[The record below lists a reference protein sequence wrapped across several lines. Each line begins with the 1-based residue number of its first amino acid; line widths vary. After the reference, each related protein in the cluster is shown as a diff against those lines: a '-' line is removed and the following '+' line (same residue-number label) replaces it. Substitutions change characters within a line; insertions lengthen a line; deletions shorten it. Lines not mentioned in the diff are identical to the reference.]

1 VSCPEET
8 EDAMTHRQTPPHL
21 AEPTLT
27 YVADGARDEFIE
39 AVLHGFHE
47 DYSPELWELHKQA
60 LEPDRTFGYQVDG
73 RWVATCSAY
82 SRTMSVPGGS
92 VPTAAVTVV
101 TVSPT
106 FRRRGLLT
114 AMMKHQLD
122 DIQRGKEPLALL
134 WASESAIY
142 GRFGYGQATS
152 RLRISGRTR
161 STTYRPSVDL
171 GQGSTGEVD
180 RDEWLAAV
188 RPLHQR
194 LLAQRPG
201 ALDRDDSR
209 WAITLYDPQ
218 PWRDGAAGMRYLLH
232 YAKAGR
238 VDGYARFRVKS
249 GGHDGGS
256 GAEVQVSEIDAIDP
270 RAYAGLWRFLLDL
283 DLVRS
288 FARHDTPVDEPL
300 RYLLLNPGTIKTE
313 LSDGTYLRLVD
324 VRTALKARTYA
335 VELDVVLGVQDALL
349 PHNNAALRLQAGPDG
364 ASVGASRRRPDLSL
378 DVRDLAA
385 IYLGG
390 TPLTALHTAGLVQ
403 QRTTGS
409 VAAVTAAFS
418 TPRPPFCPDNF

>member
-1 VSCPEET
+1 
-8 EDAMTHRQTPPHL
+8 
-21 AEPTLT
+21 
-27 YVADGARDEFIE
+27 
-39 AVLHGFHE
+39 
-47 DYSPELWELHKQA
+47 
-60 LEPDRTFGYQVDG
+60 
-73 RWVATCSAY
+73 
-82 SRTMSVPGGS
+82 MSVPGGP
-92 VPTAAVTVV
+92 VATAAVTVV

-122 DIQRGKEPLALL
+122 DIHSRKEPLALL

-161 STTYRPSVDL
+161 STSYLPSVDL
-171 GQGSTGEVD
+171 GQGSTGEVNQA
-180 RDEWLAAV
+180 EWLAAV

-194 LLAQRPG
+194 LLPQRPG
-201 ALDRDDSR
+201 ALDRDDGR

-218 PWRDGAAGMRYLLH
+218 PWREGAAGLRYLLH

-249 GGHDGGS
+249 GGHHGGT
-256 GAEVQVSEIDAIDP
+256 GAEVQATEIDASDP
-270 RAYAGLWRFLLDL
+270 TGYASLWRFMLELDR
-283 DLVRS
+283 VRN
-288 FARHDTPVDEPL
+288 FARHDAPIDEPL
-300 RYLLLNPGTIKTE
+300 RYLLLNPRTIKTE

-324 VRTALKARTYA
+324 VRKALVARTYA
-335 VELDVVLGVQDALL
+335 AEIDVVLGVRDAPL
-349 PHNNAALRLQAGPDG
+349 PHNDGTLRLQTGPDG
-364 ASVGASRRRPDLSL
+364 ASVGTSRRRPDISL

-390 TPLTALHTAGLVQ
+390 TQLTALHTAGRVQ
-403 QRTTGS
+403 ERTPGS

-418 TPRPPFCPDNF
+418 TTRPPFCPDFF

>member
-1 VSCPEET
+1 LNSRPV
-8 EDAMTHRQTPPHL
+8 PPHL
-21 AEPTLT
+21 AEPVLT
-27 YVADGARDEFIE
+27 YLDDDPDEFVA
-39 AVLHGFHE
+39 AVLRGFHD
-47 DYSPELWELHKQA
+47 DYQPDMWELHKQA
-60 LEPDRTFGYQVDG
+60 LEPDRTFGFQVDG
-73 RWVATCSAY
+73 RWIATCGAY

-101 TVSPT
+101 TVSAT
-106 FRRRGLLT
+106 YRRRGLLT
-114 AMMKHQLD
+114 AMMRHQLD
-122 DIQRGKEPLALL
+122 DIHRRKEPLALL

-161 STTYRPSVDL
+161 STTYLPSVDL
-171 GQGSTGEVD
+171 GEGSAGEVD

-201 ALDRDDSR
+201 ALDRDDGR

-218 PWRDGAAGMRYLLH
+218 PWRDGAAGTRYLLH

-256 GAEVQVSEIDAIDP
+256 GAEVQVSEMDATEP
-270 RAYAGLWRFLLDL
+270 QAYAGLWRFMLDL

-288 FARHDTPVDEPL
+288 FARHDAPVDEPL
-300 RYLLLNPGTIKTE
+300 RYLLLNPRTIKTE

-324 VRTALKARTYA
+324 VRTALEARTYA
-335 VELDVVLGVQDALL
+335 SQLDIVLGVRDSLL
-349 PHNNAALRLQAGPDG
+349 PHNNATLRLQAGPDG
-364 ASVGASRRRPDLSL
+364 ASVSATRRRPDVSL

-403 QRTTGS
+403 RRTPGS
-409 VAAVTAAFS
+409 VAAVTSAFS
-418 TPRPPFCPDNF
+418 SPRSPFCPDYF